1 MDVYPDP
8 KEIRKPIQIEQISGP
23 ERKPHDIL
31 EFESMLRYEDRQ
43 IFGEFGFEKTGTIF
57 VTRAPGRLDVMGG
70 SADFCGANVLETTI
84 ERAAVA
90 ACQARKDWILKALT
104 YDTEGNDNPSGFQI
118 SLNDFYTNGTLN
130 SYSQVRQLF
139 AKNPRTSCTGY
150 VLCSF
155 YVLLKEKKVDAFPH
169 GAVVVIR
176 SKIPTGVGMG
186 SSFAIKVA
194 ALSAISHLYGLNL
207 NVREIARIGEIIE
220 NQIVGA
226 PRSITVGIVAAAG
239 QQDKILSILCQPDR
253 VLETVSIPPNTKLI
267 GINSKS
273 RRRESSS
280 AYIDA
285 RTAAFMGLTILQKEL
300 KLEELRDNYLCR
312 LSVEN
317 FREKGWKTLPAEM
330 KGEDFLNRYGD
341 TADALTLV
349 DAKENYRIRSRVE
362 HPIYEHA
369 RVQKF
374 IGHLKNASEN
384 PAKRRTSLIRAGKL
398 MYASNWSYRFRMGLG
413 SPQVEQ
419 IVQSARRIGIRGG
432 LYGAKITGGGGGG
445 TVALLCH
452 GDVSNALV
460 QILAAYKLAW
470 GLEAEV
476 FTGSSPGASEFGHIV
491 LKLI

>member
-8 KEIRKPIQIEQISGP
+8 KEIRKSIQIEQIYGP
-23 ERKPHDIL
+23 EEKPNDIL

-43 IFGEFGFEKTGTIF
+43 IFGEFGFEKVGTVF

-70 SADFCGANVLETTI
+70 SADYCGANILEATI

-90 ACQARKDWILKALT
+90 ACQARKDRLLKALA
-104 YDTEGNDNPSGFQI
+104 YDTEGNNYPSGFQI
-118 SLNDFYTNGTLN
+118 SLDDFYTNGILK

-139 AKNPRTSCTGY
+139 AQNPRTSWAGY
-150 VLCSF
+150 VLSSF

-176 SKIPTGVGMG
+176 SNIPTGVGMG

-194 ALSAISHLYGLNL
+194 ALSAINHLYGLNL
-207 NVREIARIGEIIE
+207 NARETARFGEIIE
-220 NQIVGA
+220 NQIVGT
-226 PRSITVGIVAAAG
+226 PRNITAGIAAAAG
-239 QQDKILSILCQPDR
+239 QQDKILSILCQPDP
-253 VLETVSIPPNTKLI
+253 VLEAVLIPPNTKLI
-267 GINSKS
+267 GIHSKS
-273 RRRESSS
+273 RRSESSS

-312 LSVEN
+312 LSVKN
-317 FREKGWKTLPAEM
+317 FRKRGWKILPAEM
-330 KGEDFLNRYGD
+330 KGKDFLKRYGD
-341 TADALTLV
+341 TVDTLTHV
-349 DAKENYRIRSRVE
+349 DAKKNYRIRSRVE

-369 RVQKF
+369 RLQKF
-374 IGHLKNASEN
+374 IACLKNASEN
-384 PAKRRTSLIRAGKL
+384 PAKVQTSLICAGKL
-398 MYASNWSYRFRMGLG
+398 MYASNWSYRFRVGLG

-419 IVQSARRIGIRGG
+419 IVQSARKIGMRGG

-445 TVALLCH
+445 TVAFLCH
-452 GDVSNALV
+452 GDVSNTLV

-476 FTGSSPGASEFGHIV
+476 FAGSSPGTFEFGHIA
-491 LKLI
+491 LKLT